1 VNAHH
6 FCEHGEG
13 KVRRTFL
20 MLLAGAALTGNVR
33 AAHFYS
39 FAVTHNGER
48 YQVSA
53 DVYLDAPLPQVYQVL
68 TDYDHLTRIGGV
80 IRESR
85 ILKQI
90 DAHTYLVYVESRGC
104 VLFFCQTIRQTQQ
117 VTELTPRDVVAEAIP
132 EESDVKMSSSSWH
145 LDPQGRGTRMH
156 WEVSMQPDFWIPPL
170 IGPPMVEQALLSQG
184 RSMAEG
190 LEKLARERAHLPP
203 LNTDTTH
210 APTN

>member
-1 VNAHH
+1 M
-6 FCEHGEG
+6 
-13 KVRRTFL
+13 RRTFL
-20 MLLAGAALTGNVR
+20 MLLAAAAFTSGVR
-33 AAHFYS
+33 AAQFNA
-39 FAVTHNGER
+39 FVVTHNGGR

-53 DVYLDAPLPQVYQVL
+53 DVYLAAPLPQVYQVL
-68 TDYDHLTRIGGV
+68 TDYDHLTRIGGL
-80 IRESR
+80 ISESR
-85 ILKQI
+85 ILRQI
-90 DAHTYLVYVESRGC
+90 NAHTYLVYVESHGC

-132 EESDVKMSSSSWH
+132 EESNVKMSSSSWH

-156 WEVSMQPDFWIPPL
+156 WEVSMQPDFWVPPL

-203 LNTDTTH
+203 LKSGSTH
-210 APTN
+210 DPET